1 MPTMRNHKLTHALAV
16 CLALGSAS
24 MASAQEGG
32 GHGPGVG
39 VEENLA
45 GFTGATFIYDMG
57 NLRFDIL
64 FGLRFQSAIGNAPD
78 TTIFGFGG
86 RVAYVVHRSGMAD
99 FSLGGGAAFAFE
111 SSGGNTFNVDIEGFG
126 QARVFLAPNF
136 CLMGTLGL
144 AIAISDNGVI
154 TSGPVI
160 SGGGKTG
167 FGIGGELVGI
177 FGFAYF
183 FGK

>member
-1 MPTMRNHKLTHALAV
+1 MRIHNVTHAVAL
-16 CLALGSAS
+16 CLVLGSAS
-24 MASAQEGG
+24 IASAQEGG

-45 GFTGATFIYDMG
+45 GLTGGTFIYDMG

-64 FGLRFQSAIGNAPD
+64 FGLRFASTNVPGGND
-78 TTIFGFGG
+78 LTIFGFGG
-86 RVAYVVHRSGMAD
+86 RVAYVIHRAGMAD
-99 FSLGGGAAFAFE
+99 FSIGGGLGLIFASAGE
-111 SSGGNTFNVDIEGFG
+111 SNINVDIEGFG

-144 AIAISDNGVI
+144 GVAITDKGAILD
-154 TSGPVI
+154 GPVI
-160 SGGGKTG
+160 TQGAKTA
-167 FGIGGELVGI
+167 FGIGGELVGSL
-177 FGFAYF
+177 GFAYF

>member
-1 MPTMRNHKLTHALAV
+1 MRNLKVTHALAL
-16 CLALGSAS
+16 CLVLGSAGI
-24 MASAQEGG
+24 ASAQEGG

-45 GFTGATFIYDMG
+45 GLTGAAFIYDMG

-64 FGLRFQSAIGNAPD
+64 FGLRFRSAPPGAAD
-78 TTIFGFGG
+78 STTTFGFGG
-86 RVAYVVHRSGMAD
+86 RVAYVIHRSGMAD
-99 FSLGGGAAFAFE
+99 FSLGGGVAFAFL
-111 SSGGNTFNVDIEGFG
+111 SSGGSAFNVDIEGFG
-126 QARVFLAPNF
+126 QARIFLAPNF

-144 AIAISDNGVI
+144 AVAISDNGVLFD
-154 TSGPVI
+154 GPAI

-167 FGIGGELVGI
+167 FGIGGELVGV